1 MNPDKRIVIPRPILP
16 SPSSPRTPT
25 QNRFAPLIPTYSSV
39 TRPRNR
45 PPYSPLA
52 HLQGIPPTINP
63 YNRSPTSVSSP
74 SRPKSP
80 SINTEVQFH
89 TNHHKQTIKILEPF
103 EEQKLNQ
110 GFPVLLEYLW
120 PKNTNFY
127 TNDFQTREYYEMILI
142 DTGSIQVKHNFDPND
157 SKVIKFSK
165 VKINK
170 ILSPEDWGNR
180 AFTIKVLSKF
190 PEWPGY
196 TYHDYIEAWNK
207 AFLLR
212 AFSHT
217 WFFHFSEDFSLEYPR
232 WFIQWF
238 QYFGIIPESFPPK
251 ILAGYE
257 HFKELFKQE
266 EAPMFEYTLQFAAV
280 FKLPWIMSFNH
291 KKQERQGTGPPLL
304 IRQFSVKWWKQI
316 EDKQASKE
324 AVIRYYNDITT
335 GSSNPSPSCSTR
347 PMIKDDSDDIPRR
360 IRDCKEE
367 DLARIISE
375 IRSSPSTSEDLFQDS
390 QDPYDM

>member
-1 MNPDKRIVIPRPILP
+1 MINEESSDSSISDFEENDLNIVEDEYTSSNESEECKCIGNCNCDYKEINTIQEDDEIKRLSDLIGRVEDTELRKMYLERLKEQLGMNPDKRIVIPRPILP
-16 SPSSPRTPT
+16 SSSSSSPRTPT
-25 QNRFAPLIPTYSSV
+25 QNRFAPLIPTYSSI

-52 HLQGIPPTINP
+52 HLQEMPSSPSINP

-74 SRPKSP
+74 IRPKSP

-212 AFSHT
+212 
-217 WFFHFSEDFSLEYPR
+217 
-232 WFIQWF
+232 
-238 QYFGIIPESFPPK
+238 
-251 ILAGYE
+251 
-257 HFKELFKQE
+257 
-266 EAPMFEYTLQFAAV
+266 V
-280 FKLPWIMSFNH
+280 
-291 KKQERQGTGPPLL
+291 
-304 IRQFSVKWWKQI
+304 
-316 EDKQASKE
+316 
-324 AVIRYYNDITT
+324 
-335 GSSNPSPSCSTR
+335 
-347 PMIKDDSDDIPRR
+347 
-360 IRDCKEE
+360 
-367 DLARIISE
+367 
-375 IRSSPSTSEDLFQDS
+375 
-390 QDPYDM
+390 

>member
-25 QNRFAPLIPTYSSV
+25 QNRFTPLIPTYSSI

-52 HLQGIPPTINP
+52 HLQGMPPTISP

-127 TNDFQTREYYEMILI
+127 TNDFQTQEYYEMILI

-157 SKVIKFSK
+157 PKVIKFSK

-196 TYHDYIEAWNK
+196 TYHDYVEAWNK

-232 WFIQWF
+232 WFIKWF
-238 QYFGIIPESFPPK
+238 QYFGIIPESFPLK

-266 EAPMFEYTLQFAAV
+266 EVPMFEYILQFAAV

-291 KKQERQGTGPPLL
+291 KKQERQGSSPPLL
-304 IRQFSVKWWKQI
+304 MRQFSVKWWKQI
-316 EDKQASKE
+316 EDKQANKE
-324 AVIRYYNDITT
+324 AVIKYYNNITT
-335 GSSNPSPSCSTR
+335 GSPSSSCSTEST
-347 PMIKDDSDDIPRR
+347 IKEDRNDIARR

-367 DLARIISE
+367 DLARIINE

>member
-1 MNPDKRIVIPRPILP
+1 
-16 SPSSPRTPT
+16 
-25 QNRFAPLIPTYSSV
+25 
-39 TRPRNR
+39 
-45 PPYSPLA
+45 
-52 HLQGIPPTINP
+52 
-63 YNRSPTSVSSP
+63 
-74 SRPKSP
+74 
-80 SINTEVQFH
+80 
-89 TNHHKQTIKILEPF
+89 
-103 EEQKLNQ
+103 
-110 GFPVLLEYLW
+110 
-120 PKNTNFY
+120 
-127 TNDFQTREYYEMILI
+127 MILI
-142 DTGSIQVKHNFDPND
+142 DTGSIQIKHNFDPND
-157 SKVIKFSK
+157 PKVIKFSK

-180 AFTIKVLSKF
+180 AFTVKVLSKF

-196 TYHDYIEAWNK
+196 TYHDYEEAWNK

-232 WFIQWF
+232 WFIKWF
-238 QYFGIIPESFPPK
+238 QYYGIIPESFPPK

-266 EAPMFEYTLQFAAV
+266 EVPMFEYTLQFAAI
-280 FKLPWIMSFNH
+280 FKLPWIISFNH
-291 KKQERQGTGPPLL
+291 KKQERQGNFPPSL

-324 AVIRYYNDITT
+324 AVIRYYNNVTT
-335 GSSNPSPSCSTR
+335 ESPSPSCSAEST
-347 PMIKDDSDDIPRR
+347 IKDDNDIARR

-375 IRSSPSTSEDLFQDS
+375 IRSSPSTSDDLFQDS